1 MALTVDQINALIDGG
16 NQLVGFTQGVADLS
30 RDPSSADQ
38 LGALLNLTGAISGVV
53 GNFQSPFLQALGAG
67 VGIQA
72 GALGVSVGVAQLTN
86 AYQAFT
92 QAMQTGDEA
101 ARGAAQKELADKA
114 IGLFA
119 AVGGSLAAVPAPQVK
134 AIGLAMWLGGTAAQQ
149 LMNGNAKSVIDMLGP
164 QITEAIAE
172 LTGGANAV
180 VRQYDVGSGEIVTVE
195 YRDRYG
201 ISEGERG
208 LFTGTA
214 RVSLLTS
221 EGRLVTEYRDGSDT
235 STGQWFEEHST
246 KVAETT
252 INLPGAAPGWSNL
265 PGGPVDA
272 AAFAGNTVDFALEL
286 LAPLEF
292 DYADLAGL
300 LDPDSLSAVYA
311 NGMEWFSHDSQW
323 YADGYGEWADAMGDA
338 ELLRLQQTEKEL
350 DPGKDADE
358 RESRVAGGISSPIAI
373 DLNGDG
379 VRTVSFVHHDVA
391 FDITGDGVADRTAW
405 LSPDDAFVVHDADQ
419 DGVVGGAA
427 ELFGGAERGVGYREL
442 AAFDSNRDGTVSS
455 RDDAFASLSLWQDR
469 DSDGR
474 TDPGELQS
482 LSNAGVDDLALSY
495 VNRDHWEGGNL
506 IGEASQAMVHG
517 LRRELADVYFLH
529 TASSARPTT
538 PSPLD
543 ASVEQ
548 LVNAMASFGAD
559 AGVPGPTFR
568 PQERYE
574 LFPSLAAGT

>member
-72 GALGVSVGVAQLTN
+72 RALGVSVGVAQLTN

-246 KVAETT
+246 KVSETT

-272 AAFAGNTVDFALEL
+272 AAFAGNTVDFALEQ

-350 DPGKDADE
+350 GPGKDADE
-358 RESRVAGGISSPIAI
+358 RESRVAGGISSPIA
-373 DLNGDG
+373 
-379 VRTVSFVHHDVA
+379 SAH
-391 FDITGDGVADRTAW
+391 
-405 LSPDDAFVVHDADQ
+405 SP
-419 DGVVGGAA
+419 
-427 ELFGGAERGVGYREL
+427 
-442 AAFDSNRDGTVSS
+442 
-455 RDDAFASLSLWQDR
+455 
-469 DSDGR
+469 
-474 TDPGELQS
+474 
-482 LSNAGVDDLALSY
+482 
-495 VNRDHWEGGNL
+495 
-506 IGEASQAMVHG
+506 
-517 LRRELADVYFLH
+517 
-529 TASSARPTT
+529 
-538 PSPLD
+538 
-543 ASVEQ
+543 
-548 LVNAMASFGAD
+548 
-559 AGVPGPTFR
+559 
-568 PQERYE
+568 
-574 LFPSLAAGT
+574 